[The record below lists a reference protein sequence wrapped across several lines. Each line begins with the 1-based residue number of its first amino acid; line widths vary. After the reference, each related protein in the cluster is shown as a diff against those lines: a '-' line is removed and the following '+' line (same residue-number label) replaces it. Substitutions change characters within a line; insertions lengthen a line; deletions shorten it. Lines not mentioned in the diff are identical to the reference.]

1 MCFHSDLVASWPIL
15 EASWRTRGPPWR
27 IWKHLGSIFGVAQT
41 SQTVPKNLK
50 VRLILIIFEISEI
63 KTFLDAHGHVSGA
76 TWSHLKQFWRRL
88 SDILLPSTA
97 VLDSSGS
104 LLASKT
110 PPSPPQKNHEI
121 LMVFQY
127 FLGLRI
133 YLSST
138 ALDAS

>member
-15 EASWRTRGPPWR
+15 EASWRNRGPPWR

-63 KTFLDAHGHVSGA
+63 KTILDAHGRVSGA

-88 SDILLPSTA
+88 GDILLPSTA
-97 VLDSSGS
+97 VLGSSWS
-104 LLASKT
+104 LLASKI
-110 PPSPPQKNHEI
+110 PPSPPQKNHETPYA
-121 LMVFQY
+121 FQY
-127 FLGLRI
+127 FLSLSI
-133 YLSST
+133 Y
-138 ALDAS
+138 